1 MEWCDVK
8 YNGEIVPYE
17 VSNHGDIRRKST
29 QRILKKRYDNKGYV
43 TSQITMKGRIS
54 RMLRIHRIVTGA
66 FLDNPD
72 NLLDVNHK
80 DGNPGNNHVD
90 NLEWC
95 TRSHNMIHAYK
106 LGRKKYMREIDQYD
120 LDGNFIRRFSG
131 VCEANTHLGVK
142 KSHISECAG
151 GKIHTNS
158 CHGFVWK
165 YVKKLETEP
174 PDDVPYKEFGIYRIY
189 SDSRIYSNRV
199 KRFMSTQK
207 NTYGYESVTLH
218 VNNKHKRYLVHRLVA
233 QIFLENNDPT
243 KKFVNHKDSDI
254 TNNNLSNLEW
264 VTPKQNSQHA
274 FAKGLLRTRAVS
286 QHDLKGNYIRSYN
299 SIVEANVAIGWPR
312 KSGNIYC
319 NCRGKQKSAYGFLWK
334 YKE

>member
-1 MEWCDVK
+1 MEWHGFK
-8 YNGEIVPYE
+8 YKGEIVPYE

-43 TSQITMKGRIS
+43 SSALSINRTCRII
-54 RMLRIHRIVTGA
+54 RIHRAVAET
-66 FLDNPD
+66 FLN
-72 NLLDVNHK
+72 NSNSLLDVNHK
-80 DGNPGNNHVD
+80 DGNPRNNHVD

-95 TRSHNMIHAYK
+95 TRSHNMFHAYK

-120 LDGNFIRRFSG
+120 LKGNFVRRFSG
-131 VCEANTHLGVK
+131 ICEANRYLGIK
-142 KSHISECAG
+142 KSHIAECAG
-151 GKIHTNS
+151 GIIHVKS
-158 CHGFVWK
+158 CHGFDWK
-165 YVKKLETEP
+165 YVKKLETGP
-174 PDDVPYKEFGIYRIY
+174 PDDIPYKEFGIYKIY
-189 SDSRIYSNRV
+189 LDSRIYSNRV
-199 KRFMSTQK
+199 RRFMSTQK

-218 VNNKHKRYLVHRLVA
+218 INNKHKRYFVHRLVA
-233 QIFLENNDPT
+233 QLFLENNDPA

-286 QHDLKGNYIRSYN
+286 QHDLKGNYICTYN
-299 SIVEANVAIGWPR
+299 SMVEATVAMGRPR
-312 KSGNIYC
+312 NYPSIYR
-319 NCRGKQKSAYGFLWK
+319 NCCGRQKSAYGFIWK